1 MKKQSNKY
9 HRKHKFNTHGLT
21 TPQDYFES
29 LERDILDKLQI
40 ETPTDRPQIRAK
52 MRFLSP
58 PNSKQL
64 WWTSIAAAITLMLIW
79 TALNPPQL
87 QKSNYNQPMASQWS
101 SDPLTQ
107 YAEILLNET
116 ELINE
121 LDQEDLTLII
131 VQDEQYNS
139 LQEEAFSQD
148 YYYTEFQIIN

>member
-1 MKKQSNKY
+1 
-9 HRKHKFNTHGLT
+9 
-21 TPQDYFES
+21 
-29 LERDILDKLQI
+29 
-40 ETPTDRPQIRAK
+40 
-52 MRFLSP
+52 
-58 PNSKQL
+58 
-64 WWTSIAAAITLMLIW
+64 
-79 TALNPPQL
+79 
-87 QKSNYNQPMASQWS
+87 MASQWS